1 MFTFWFE
8 LVPARSGADNV
19 SVCHFMRSAEEQVA

>member
-8 LVPARSGADNV
+8 LVPARSSADTV
-19 SVCHFMRSAEEQVA
+19 SACHFMRSAEEQVA